1 MKNNVGIGLGF
12 GLEGEIISLTKY
24 RKGWSDLFKVHG
36 LDERYRT
43 TNNYEMFCYMTYMC
57 IDATA
62 MFLERAEEIR
72 KEEDEL
78 ARKKELKKRK
88 NKNGKV

>member
-1 MKNNVGIGLGF
+1 
-12 GLEGEIISLTKY
+12 
-24 RKGWSDLFKVHG
+24 
-36 LDERYRT
+36 
-43 TNNYEMFCYMTYMC
+43 MTYMC
-57 IDATA
+57 FDATA

-72 KEEDEL
+72 KEEEEL